1 MKPSLGYII
10 VFMGIALAIP
20 VSTYAASPTS
30 PGKTTI
36 KYAAAA
42 QNNVPENSQKQ
53 QLALKAQEQKAAV
66 EEVNALILDSYKTM
80 LDKVLN
86 QLYTNIAEASKG
98 NVSVQI
104 KALSKVRDDLDK
116 QLDRLEEEK
125 ITPNRKKI
133 LQAVYFY
140 LKTNVE
146 EKMRELRG
154 K

>member
-1 MKPSLGYII
+1 MKPSLGSVI
-10 VFMGIALAIP
+10 VFMGIALATPI
-20 VSTYAASPTS
+20 STYAASPANQS
-30 PGKTTI
+30 KTTR
-36 KYAAAA
+36 YAASI
-42 QNNVPENSQKQ
+42 QSGTSENSQKQ
-53 QLALKAQEQKAAV
+53 QLALKAQEQKQAV

-86 QLYTNIAEASKG
+86 QLYANIAEASKG
-98 NVSVQI
+98 NVSVQV

-146 EKMRELRG
+146 EKMRELQG